1 MFSARRVSK
10 SVIELC
16 SSSQVSQNTAKEAP
30 MQKKQ
35 STSPVIVKAERL
47 APWLPDRAS
56 PGIAW
61 AVLDPGAAGANE
73 AHGYYLL

>member
-1 MFSARRVSK
+1 
-10 SVIELC
+10 
-16 SSSQVSQNTAKEAP
+16 

-35 STSPVIVKAERL
+35 STSPVVVKAERL

-61 AVLDPGAAGANE
+61 AVLDPGAWRVLMKHMGI
-73 AHGYYLL
+73 GFVTKIDIV

>member
-1 MFSARRVSK
+1 MLK
-10 SVIELC
+10 LIC
-16 SSSQVSQNTAKEAP
+16 QNTAKEAP

-35 STSPVIVKAERL
+35 STSPVVVKAERL

-61 AVLDPGAAGANE
+61 AVLDPGAGRVLMKQLGIGVVAKIDVV
-73 AHGYYLL
+73 